1 MTGTEAGTYDILPML
16 GRGKH
21 RNPKKGA
28 CFMELASFLAGEKWS
43 DHPAC
48 THPLI
53 AMLARAVN
61 DLTADHARP
70 QLAPLIP
77 SVIGLT
83 STDPRW
89 DVRIALRAAQTAL
102 PISPADRQQTL
113 AVAVLGSERMLDV
126 LEDRPAGTLAP
137 ESKDALAA
145 VPKTAAWA
153 ERFCAGTS
161 VRPKRFVR
169 DAAPS
174 VVSTAV
180 QGISEAFVP
189 DVDARLRDLLAATVA
204 DARRWAGNADD
215 DARTLDPLAWGPVVK
230 AAPTTA

>member
-1 MTGTEAGTYDILPML
+1 ML

-28 CFMELASFLAGEKWS
+28 CFMELASFLAGERWS
-43 DHPAC
+43 DHPQC
-48 THPLI
+48 THPLL

-61 DLTADHARP
+61 DLTSDESRP

-83 STDPRW
+83 SDDPHW
-89 DVRIALRAAQTAL
+89 DVRIALRSAQTAL
-102 PISPADRQQTL
+102 PVAPADRQQTL
-113 AVAVLGSERMLDV
+113 AVAIIGAERMLDV
-126 LEDRPAGTLAP
+126 LDGRPEGTLAP
-137 ESKDALAA
+137 ESVAALAA
-145 VPKTAAWA
+145 VPRTAEWA
-153 ERFCAGTS
+153 QRFCAGTH

-189 DVDARLRDLLAATVA
+189 DVDDRLRDLLTATIE
-204 DARRWAGNADD
+204 DARRWAGRSDD
-215 DARTLDPLAWGPVVK
+215 DVPALQEESWTPVVK
-230 AAPTTA
+230 PAAAEVS

>member
-1 MTGTEAGTYDILPML
+1 MTSAASFDILPML

-28 CFMELASFLAGEKWS
+28 CFMELASFLAGERWS
-43 DHPAC
+43 DHPSC
-48 THPLI
+48 THPLV

-61 DLTADHARP
+61 DLTSDHARP

-77 SVIGLT
+77 AVIGLT
-83 STDPRW
+83 SDDPRW
-89 DVRIALRAAQTAL
+89 DVRIALRAARTAL
-102 PISPADRQQTL
+102 PIAPADRQQTL
-113 AVAVLGSERMLDV
+113 AVAVYGAERMLDV
-126 LEDRPAGTLAP
+126 LDDRPAGTLAP
-137 ESKDALAA
+137 ESADALAT

-153 ERFCAGTS
+153 ERFCAGTT

-189 DVDARLRDLLAATVA
+189 DVDARLRALLEATVA
-204 DARRWAGNADD
+204 DARRWSGRAHDGSS
-215 DARTLDPLAWGPVVK
+215 LDPRTWRGIVK
-230 AAPTTA
+230 EAQAG

>member
-1 MTGTEAGTYDILPML
+1 MQTFDALPML

-28 CFMELASFLAGEKWS
+28 CFMELASFLAGERWS
-43 DHPAC
+43 DHPSC
-48 THPLI
+48 THPLL

-61 DLTADHARP
+61 DLTSDDARP

-83 STDPRW
+83 SDDPRW
-89 DVRIALRAAQTAL
+89 DVRIALRSARAAIA
-102 PISPADRQQTL
+102 ISPADRQQTL
-113 AVAVLGSERMLDV
+113 AVAIYGCERMLDD
-126 LEDRPAGTLAP
+126 LEGRPAGTLEPASV
-137 ESKDALAA
+137 EALAS
-145 VPKTAAWA
+145 VPRTAEWA
-153 ERFCAGTS
+153 RKFLADTH
-161 VRPKRFVR
+161 VKPRRFVR

-189 DVDARLRDLLAATVA
+189 DVDARLRELLYDTVA
-204 DARRWAGNADD
+204 EVRGWAG
-215 DARTLDPLAWGPVVK
+215 RLDEDTAPLVREAWEPVVK
-230 AAPTTA
+230 AAPVR

>member
-1 MTGTEAGTYDILPML
+1 ML

-28 CFMELASFLAGEKWS
+28 CFMELASFLAGERWS

-48 THPLI
+48 THPLV

-61 DLTADHARP
+61 DLTSDHARP
-70 QLAPLIP
+70 RLAPLIP
-77 SVIGLT
+77 AVIGLT
-83 STDPRW
+83 SDDPRW
-89 DVRIALRAAQTAL
+89 DVRIALRAAQSAL

-113 AVAVLGSERMLDV
+113 AVAVHGAERMLDV
-126 LEDRPAGTLAP
+126 LDDRPAGTLAP
-137 ESKDALAA
+137 ESRAALAA

-153 ERFCAGTS
+153 ERFCAGTT

-189 DVDARLRDLLAATVA
+189 DIDARLRTLLEETIA
-204 DARRWAGNADD
+204 DTRRWSG
-215 DARTLDPLAWGPVVK
+215 REGMEVLDPAAWNGVVK
-230 AAPTTA
+230 EAQTG